1 MSHFGHR
8 VIGHTKAAEEAEV
21 VKTGANHFGPRVI
34 GDVLDKRRRQRREQ
48 QGFEKDSRSDPAV
61 KKAKK
66 EKSQAAPEETQEPE
80 VVEAPTTT
88 NLEDLKAALDGNES
102 FYEGLY
108 SAELLR
114 PSGPRKSA
122 LRMFLKFEMAHEDR
136 EDRKAE
142 IEAALK

>member
-8 VIGHTKAAEEAEV
+8 VIGRRKASEEAET
-21 VKTGANHFGPRVI
+21 VKTRSNHFGPRVI
-34 GDVLDKRRRQRREQ
+34 GDVLDKRRRELRQDD
-48 QGFEKDSRSDPAV
+48 GVKDSRRDPS
-61 KKAKK
+61 KKAK
-66 EKSQAAPEETQEPE
+66 EAAKKAKDEPQEPE
-80 VVEAPTTT
+80 VVEAPPTT
-88 NLEDLKAALDGNES
+88 NLEDLKAALEGNEA

-136 EDRKAE
+136 DDRKAE

>member
-8 VIGHTKAAEEAEV
+8 VIGRKKASEEAEAV
-21 VKTGANHFGPRVI
+21 ATRSNHFGPRVI
-34 GDVLDKRRRQRREQ
+34 GDVLAKRRLKARQDD
-48 QGFEKDSRSDPAV
+48 GAKDSRSTPGK

-66 EKSQAAPEETQEPE
+66 EAAKKAAEETQEPE

-88 NLEDLKAALDGNES
+88 NLEDLEAALEGNAA

-114 PSGPRKSA
+114 PSGPRKTA

-136 EDRKAE
+136 DDRKAE
-142 IEAALK
+142 IEAALN